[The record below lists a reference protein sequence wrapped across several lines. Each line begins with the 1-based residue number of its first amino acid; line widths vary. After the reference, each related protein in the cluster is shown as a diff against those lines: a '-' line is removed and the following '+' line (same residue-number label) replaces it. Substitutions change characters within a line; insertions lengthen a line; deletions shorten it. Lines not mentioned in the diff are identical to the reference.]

1 MEKKI
6 QSLETQIALMQSDI
20 STIMNREPKL
30 PQWLKSSALVVLMAM
45 FGQIMT
51 SVWWAA
57 SITSKLDNI
66 NEDVGLNT
74 EFRLEYPKMHEE
86 TMVSLKEIQVKTEH
100 TESMLHEIKNKLRFI
115 DLKSQVKETK

>member
-6 QSLETQIALMQSDI
+6 QSLETQIAIMQSDI
-20 STIMNREPKL
+20 NTIMNSEPKL

-45 FGQIMT
+45 FGQILT

-66 NEDVGLNT
+66 SEDVGLNT

>member
-45 FGQIMT
+45 FGQILT

-66 NEDVGLNT
+66 SEDVGLNT

>member
-6 QSLETQIALMQSDI
+6 QSLETQIAIMQSDI
-20 STIMNREPKL
+20 NTIMNSEPKL

-57 SITSKLDNI
+57 SITSKLDSI
-66 NEDVGLNT
+66 NEEVHLNT
-74 EFRLEYPKMHEE
+74 DFRMGWHKLHEV
-86 TMVSLKEIQVKTEH
+86 TIVSLKEIQIKTEH
-100 TESMLHEIKNKLRFI
+100 TEDMLREIKNKLRFV

>member
-51 SVWWAA
+51 SIWWAA
-57 SITSKLDNI
+57 SITSKLDSI
-66 NEDVGLNT
+66 NEEVHLNT
-74 EFRLEYPKMHEE
+74 DFRAGWHKMHEV
-86 TMVSLKEIQVKTEH
+86 TIVSLKEIQIKTEH
-100 TESMLHEIKNKLRFI
+100 TEDMLREIKNKLRFV